1 MGSRRPPLTCDSAE
15 APHGAPHS
23 NREDSTFGERTD
35 SGGVLSAENPT
46 FARPADTSTHQGQ
59 RQYGSVT
66 RQPEWGSGMTYQE
79 CMNQSLTNYGPR
91 TGQRWIG
98 STYSDLYLCTGST
111 HGAPSLSSP
120 PSIPDREVTDVTLT
134 VSSSDAFTEVEHY
147 YQCENSDADSVSSDI
162 ENSVVASTTGTSVT
176 WQDVPAGAGDAE
188 CYRDEPVLYYV
199 RVRSTNTPWSEWQ
212 SASGSITASTNP
224 VHLAPSLG
232 SASHGSVPYG
242 TETRFT
248 AIATSTEAFD
258 RIEYKSFCYQRSGGS
273 VTSGTGR
280 VPPFSPAVL
289 RRTVAWDV
297 TTGDDDGECYST
309 SGIQFYV
316 RVKSDS
322 TAWSDDIYESIP
334 VTTPPTTSTQ
344 HLSPS
349 INTPS
354 LSEIPF
360 GETTRFTATVTSTQ
374 VFDRIEYKSFCQQ
387 HSGGSVTS
395 GTGRVPS
402 FSPTVSSRIVA
413 WSVTTGD
420 DDGECYSNSGIQ
432 FYVRVK
438 SASTTWSNWVYIR
451 RSVVDPT
458 QHLPPLISGPSLLA
472 IPFGET
478 TRFTATATS
487 AEAFDE
493 LEYGY
498 SCQQLDGD
506 NVAPDAAPLGP
517 FDPAVLT
524 RIVAWNVT
532 TGDNNGECH
541 SNSGIQFYVR
551 VKSDS
556 TAWSD
561 DIYELIPVTA
571 PPTTSTQ
578 HLPPSINTPSL
589 SEIPFGET
597 TRFTATVTSTQ
608 VFDRIEYKSFCQQHS
623 GGGVTS
629 ETGHVPPLE
638 PFDPAV
644 SSRTVAWSVTTGD
657 DDGEC
662 YSTSG
667 IQFYVRVKS
676 ASTTW
681 SIWVHELIPVTTQ
694 PPEPLMHEAPV
705 FGPLPT
711 LLNNGTQYP
720 TITVSAGDAFT
731 ETEHHYFCNNQQ
743 YRSTPV
749 PTPPFT
755 STNSK
760 NLTWTVATGTG
771 GTKCNLN
778 ISEYVIYVV
787 RVKSATTDWSD
798 PVYKTGH
805 IVTPPTAPTG
815 VTAKGDSRGVPGT
828 GPQGTGRSRLVWD
841 DVPGSTMYQVQ
852 YRAAVSADWEYHET
866 TTNRA
871 IITGLDLNT
880 VYILQVQTFKRALSS
895 DWSLP
900 SIYTYPTKTP
910 PTAGTLLLTQRYMGW
925 FMLDAH
931 YSYTLCEDTLPAD
944 ERPEWISLV
953 EDSIAIWESVT
964 DGMVTDAHRTV
975 DCGPLGSAERNV
987 RNTVKREPE
996 SALRTLYDD
1005 DCNIVGII
1013 GCAAGLSAQGHRLVR
1028 IGFLDTLSK
1037 NQSKCVVVHEAGHA
1051 FGLDHTTLSTLTSV
1065 MVSDAGL
1072 GLPPC
1077 SNVPHPVDIVLIKAL
1092 YQSR

>member
-1 MGSRRPPLTCDSAE
+1 MARAANWGSGKTYQECMNQGLTNYGPRTGQKWVGGFYKDLYDCTAPESHAVPSLDRPSEIPYDATTDVSLAVGSSDPFTQLEYYHLCYEYQSGSSSVRSHSHNSLTRPLSFGSTTSRNNSWRVTTGDGSGECFNVAGVRYYVRIKSATTE
-15 APHGAPHS
+15 WSDWVYEH
-23 NREDSTFGERTD
+23 
-35 SGGVLSAENPT
+35 
-46 FARPADTSTHQGQ
+46 
-59 RQYGSVT
+59 GSVT
-66 RQPEWGSGMTYQE
+66 RQPDWGSGMTYQE

-224 VHLAPSLG
+224 VHLAPSLE

-242 TETRFT
+242 TATRFT

-258 RIEYKSFCYQRSGGS
+258 RIEYKSFCYQHSGGS
-273 VTSGTGR
+273 VTSETGR

-316 RVKSDS
+316 RVKSASTNWSNWVYIRRSVVDPTQHLPPSIGTPSRSEIPFGETTRFTAIVTSAEAFDELEYGYSCQQLDGDNVAPDAAPLGPFDPAVLRRTVAWSVTTGDDDDECYSNSGIQFYVRVKSDS

-334 VTTPPTTSTQ
+334 VTAPPTTSTQ
-344 HLSPS
+344 HLPPS

-360 GETTRFTATVTSTQ
+360 GETTRFIATVTSTQ
-374 VFDRIEYKSFCQQ
+374 VFDRIEYKSFCYQ

-413 WSVTTGD
+413 WNVTTGD

-438 SASTTWSNWVYIR
+438 SDSTTWSNWVYIR

-478 TRFTATATS
+478 TRFTATAAS

-493 LEYGY
+493 LEYRY
-498 SCQQLDGD
+498 SCQQQGGGD
-506 NVAPDAAPLGP
+506 VAPDAEPLGP

-524 RIVAWNVT
+524 QIVAWNVT

-541 SNSGIQFYVR
+541 GNSGIQFYVR

-629 ETGHVPPLE
+629 ETGHVE
-638 PFDPAV
+638 AA
-644 SSRTVAWSVTTGD
+644 RIC
-657 DDGEC
+657 GE
-662 YSTSG
+662 
-667 IQFYVRVKS
+667 
-676 ASTTW
+676 
-681 SIWVHELIPVTTQ
+681 
-694 PPEPLMHEAPV
+694 
-705 FGPLPT
+705 
-711 LLNNGTQYP
+711 
-720 TITVSAGDAFT
+720 
-731 ETEHHYFCNNQQ
+731 
-743 YRSTPV
+743 
-749 PTPPFT
+749 
-755 STNSK
+755 
-760 NLTWTVATGTG
+760 
-771 GTKCNLN
+771 
-778 ISEYVIYVV
+778 
-787 RVKSATTDWSD
+787 
-798 PVYKTGH
+798 
-805 IVTPPTAPTG
+805 
-815 VTAKGDSRGVPGT
+815 RGL
-828 GPQGTGRSRLVWD
+828 R
-841 DVPGSTMYQVQ
+841 
-852 YRAAVSADWEYHET
+852 
-866 TTNRA
+866 
-871 IITGLDLNT
+871 
-880 VYILQVQTFKRALSS
+880 
-895 DWSLP
+895 
-900 SIYTYPTKTP
+900 
-910 PTAGTLLLTQRYMGW
+910 
-925 FMLDAH
+925 
-931 YSYTLCEDTLPAD
+931 
-944 ERPEWISLV
+944 SLV
-953 EDSIAIWESVT
+953 K
-964 DGMVTDAHRTV
+964 G
-975 DCGPLGSAERNV
+975 
-987 RNTVKREPE
+987 
-996 SALRTLYDD
+996 
-1005 DCNIVGII
+1005 
-1013 GCAAGLSAQGHRLVR
+1013 
-1028 IGFLDTLSK
+1028 
-1037 NQSKCVVVHEAGHA
+1037 
-1051 FGLDHTTLSTLTSV
+1051 
-1065 MVSDAGL
+1065 
-1072 GLPPC
+1072 
-1077 SNVPHPVDIVLIKAL
+1077 
-1092 YQSR
+1092 